1 MSFDVMRSTSIQG
14 DHEKLREALVGVAN
28 TCQADEFGITPLM
41 NAVWNGHIECVK
53 YLVSNDMGVSAKG
66 QKRSSLNMQTSSGYT
81 ALHLAGSD
89 CREESVREI
98 TFLLLALGVDTT
110 IKTDAG
116 KTALEMATESENNGF
131 IEVYHRFMSAA
142 DGEDD
147 ELNIEV
153 DELRRQL
160 AASYAFR
167 SEATLFVKPFK
178 ANFPVPRF
186 LFKKERLGG
195 IPYGL
200 TVHEAQIEPL
210 IKTGYD
216 KLRGAN
222 SLRCMQFAMGQA
234 EINEARREKLLKTF
248 QPDWERPDDGDHLT
262 ESIVYKKNKT

>member
-1 MSFDVMRSTSIQG
+1 MRSTSIQG

-41 NAVWNGHIECVK
+41 NAVWNGHVECVK

-81 ALHLAGSD
+81 ALHLAASD
-89 CREESVREI
+89 CNEESVREV
-98 TFLLLALGVDTT
+98 TFLLLALGVDIT
-110 IKTDAG
+110 IKCDIG
-116 KTALEMATESENNGF
+116 KTALDIAIETENNGF
-131 IEVYHRFMSAA
+131 IEVYNRFVSAT
-142 DGEDD
+142 DEDDD
-147 ELNIEV
+147 ELNMEV

-200 TVHEAQIEPL
+200 TVHEAHIEPL
-210 IKTGYD
+210 INTGFD

-222 SLRCMQFAMGQA
+222 SLRCMQFAMDQA
-234 EINEARREKLLKTF
+234 DINEERREKLLKAF
-248 QPDWERPDDGDHLT
+248 QPEWVAPDDGDHVT
-262 ESIVYKKNKT
+262 KSIAYKKK